1 MSPDPS
7 KLIPLG
13 GSCGHAVV
21 MVAAFSG
28 AKADHH
34 EAQLLGRITVKAESR
49 AGRSR
54 KGAPTC
60 WLFVGRVETRKNDM
74 AQLAGFPSET
84 FVAMQHIRDT
94 ALVSFHSLFTP
105 ERPLWSL
112 QNHKRFHA
120 LFVERFDEG
129 EGSFLEKFRK
139 QLEGADDDT
148 YQLAAELL
156 YVQQFFTSLT
166 GPEKKIENVQAVLR
180 WSAHPVE
187 VPEWAISGVRRG
199 LAGDQSFNQHR
210 PFHLAWLNEFLIHWH
225 ELPDEKRRSLLQDPW
240 LFAQDVRGVE
250 FSGGAYQPMREA
262 WLYMVFPEHFENIS
276 SRRDKKLIREAF
288 KCLLEQGPT
297 DNIDADL
304 LAIRKSMSAQE
315 GEGFH
320 FYRSPF
326 IEQWQTDRK
335 RTTSDDGG
343 SVTKFK
349 GELPVPNPPKLPG
362 SPNAALEEQLRALGA
377 DLFLDPPTALNGW
390 ADLLLDA
397 RQVIFQGPP
406 GTGKTFIAR
415 KLANAVAG
423 HPDRVGLV
431 QFHPSYSY
439 EDFVEGYRPTG
450 AGTFALQPGP
460 IKRLAATASSAP
472 EHRFVLLI
480 DEINR
485 GNLAKVFGE
494 LYYLLE
500 YRDEAI
506 TLQYSQEPFR
516 LPPNVY
522 IVGTMNTAD
531 RSIALLDMALRRRF
545 RFVDLLPDSPPLK
558 GLLRRFLDHKAPDMT
573 FLADMLDDVNRQ
585 LNDPH
590 AAVGPSHFL
599 LNDTRA
605 LTEDKAEVIWNHSI
619 LPALGDRFFDSPD
632 ELRRF
637 QYKAVRGR
645 TSPGDSVTPPSSSDA
660 EDDERAS
667 TDAN

>member
-1 MSPDPS
+1 MS
-7 KLIPLG
+7 
-13 GSCGHAVV
+13 
-21 MVAAFSG
+21 
-28 AKADHH
+28 
-34 EAQLLGRITVKAESR
+34 
-49 AGRSR
+49 
-54 KGAPTC
+54 
-60 WLFVGRVETRKNDM
+60 
-74 AQLAGFPSET
+74 
-84 FVAMQHIRDT
+84 HIRDT
-94 ALVSFHSLFTP
+94 ALVGFDSLFTP
-105 ERPLWSL
+105 DRRLWAL
-112 QNHKRFHA
+112 QNLKRFHA

-139 QLEGADDDT
+139 QLDGADDDV

-166 GPEKKIENVQAVLR
+166 GPEKKLENVQAVLG
-180 WSAHPVE
+180 WCAHPAQ
-187 VPEWAISGVRRG
+187 VPDWAISGVKRG

-225 ELPDEKRRSLLQDPW
+225 ETPSEKTSNLLQEPW

-250 FSGGAYQPMREA
+250 FAGGAYQPMREA
-262 WLYMVFPEHFENIS
+262 WLYIIFPEHFENIS

-288 KCLLEQGPT
+288 KSRLEGRAT

-304 LAIRKSMSAQE
+304 LAIRKSFSPQE

-326 IEQWQTDRK
+326 IEQWQTERK
-335 RTTSDDGG
+335 KTKSNDGG
-343 SVTKFK
+343 TVTKVK
-349 GELPVPNPPKLPG
+349 GELPGPEPPQGPPSSGTTL
-362 SPNAALEEQLRALGA
+362 SDQLSALGA
-377 DLFLDPPTALNGW
+377 DLFLDPPTALSEW

-397 RQVIFQGPP
+397 RQLIFQGPP

-415 KLANAVAG
+415 KLADAVAG
-423 HPDRVGLV
+423 HRDRVELV
-431 QFHPSYSY
+431 QFHPSYAY
-439 EDFVEGYRPTG
+439 EDFVEGYRPVG
-450 AGTFALQPGP
+450 ASSFALQPGP
-460 IKRLAATASSAP
+460 IKRLAARAGAALDQ
-472 EHRFVLLI
+472 RFVLLI

-500 YRDEAI
+500 YRDDAI
-506 TLQYSQEPFR
+506 TLQYSHEPFR

-558 GLLRRFLDHKAPDMT
+558 GLLKRFLDRKAPDMA

-585 LNDPH
+585 LNDAH
-590 AAVGPSHFL
+590 ASVGPSHFL
-599 LNDTRA
+599 LRDTRT
-605 LTEDKAEVIWNHSI
+605 LTEDKAELIWNHSI

-632 ELRRF
+632 DLNRF
-637 QYKAVRGR
+637 QYQAVRGR
-645 TSPGDSVTPPSSSDA
+645 TSPADSVAPPSATEA

-667 TDAN
+667 TEAN